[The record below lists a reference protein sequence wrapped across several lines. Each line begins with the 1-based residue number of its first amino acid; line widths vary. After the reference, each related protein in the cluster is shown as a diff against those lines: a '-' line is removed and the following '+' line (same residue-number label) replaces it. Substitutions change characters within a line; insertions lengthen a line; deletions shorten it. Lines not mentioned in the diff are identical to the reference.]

1 MRKEIA
7 VGNKLRKFYL
17 GLMLLFLYLPI
28 FVLIVFSFND
38 TKLRGVW
45 AGFTTHWYVDLF
57 SDPVILKS
65 LYITFLVAI
74 VSTVVSTIVGT
85 ISAIGIRAFRK
96 NTQHIILN
104 INYLPVL
111 NPDIVTAVALMSLYG
126 FLSIEQGLLTMIL
139 SHIVFCLPY
148 VIISVLPKLDQLDNN
163 IVEAAFDLGAKP
175 HEVLYYVIIPQIK
188 PGIVTGALLAFTLS
202 IDDFIIS
209 FFTTGQGVSNL
220 SITLYSMAKTGINP
234 SMNAIS
240 TILFV
245 VIMALLVVL
254 NRRDVDIADLEV

>member
-1 MRKEIA
+1 MRKEFA

-65 LYITFLVAI
+65 LYVTLIVAVI
-74 VSTVVSTIVGT
+74 STAVATIVGT
-85 ISAIGIRAFRK
+85 ISAIGIRAFSK
-96 NTQHIILN
+96 KTQHVVLN

-126 FLSIEQGLLTMIL
+126 FLAMEQGLLTMIL

-148 VIISVLPKLDQLDNN
+148 VIISVLPKLDQLDKN

-175 HEVLYYVIIPQIK
+175 HEVLYHVIIPQIK

-220 SITLYSMAKTGINP
+220 SITLYSMAKAGINP

-245 VIMALLVVL
+245 VVMILLLVL
-254 NRRDVDIADLEV
+254 NRRDVDVIDLEV

>member
-1 MRKEIA
+1 M
-7 VGNKLRKFYL
+7 GNKLRKFYL

-65 LYITFLVAI
+65 LYVTLIVAVI
-74 VSTVVSTIVGT
+74 STAVATIVGT
-85 ISAIGIRAFRK
+85 ISAIGIRAFSK
-96 NTQHIILN
+96 KTQHLILN

-126 FLSIEQGLLTMIL
+126 FLAMEQGLLTMIL

-148 VIISVLPKLDQLDNN
+148 VIISVLPKLDQLDKN

-175 HEVLYYVIIPQIK
+175 HEVLYHVIIPQIK

-220 SITLYSMAKTGINP
+220 SITLYSMAKAGINP

-245 VIMALLVVL
+245 VVMILLLVL
-254 NRRDVDIADLEV
+254 NRRDVDVIDLEV

>member
-1 MRKEIA
+1 M
-7 VGNKLRKFYL
+7 GNKLRKFYL

-65 LYITFLVAI
+65 LYVTLIVAVI
-74 VSTVVSTIVGT
+74 STAVATIVGT
-85 ISAIGIRAFRK
+85 ISAIGIRAFSK
-96 NTQHIILN
+96 KTQHVILN

-126 FLSIEQGLLTMIL
+126 FLAMEQGLLTMIL

-148 VIISVLPKLDQLDNN
+148 VIISVLPKLDQLDKN

-175 HEVLYYVIIPQIK
+175 HEVLYHVIIPQIK
-188 PGIVTGALLAFTLS
+188 TGIVTGALLAFTLS

-220 SITLYSMAKTGINP
+220 SITLYSMAKAGINP

-245 VIMALLVVL
+245 VVMILLLVL
-254 NRRDVDIADLEV
+254 NRRDVDIIDLEV

>member
-1 MRKEIA
+1 M
-7 VGNKLRKFYL
+7 GNKLRKFYL

-65 LYITFLVAI
+65 LYVTLIVAVI
-74 VSTVVSTIVGT
+74 STAVATIVGT
-85 ISAIGIRAFRK
+85 ISAIGIRAFSK
-96 NTQHIILN
+96 KTQHLILN

-126 FLSIEQGLLTMIL
+126 FLAMEQGLLTMIL

-148 VIISVLPKLDQLDNN
+148 VIISVLPKLDQLDKN

-175 HEVLYYVIIPQIK
+175 HEVLYHVIIPQIK
-188 PGIVTGALLAFTLS
+188 PGIVTGVLLAFTLS

-220 SITLYSMAKTGINP
+220 SITLYSMAKAGINP

-245 VIMALLVVL
+245 VVMILLLVL
-254 NRRDVDIADLEV
+254 NRRDVDIIDLEV

>member
-1 MRKEIA
+1 M
-7 VGNKLRKFYL
+7 GNKLRKFYL

-65 LYITFLVAI
+65 LYVTLIVAVI
-74 VSTVVSTIVGT
+74 STAVATIVGT
-85 ISAIGIRAFRK
+85 ISAIGIRAFSK
-96 NTQHIILN
+96 KTQHVVLN

-126 FLSIEQGLLTMIL
+126 FLAMEQGLLTMIL

-148 VIISVLPKLDQLDNN
+148 VIISVLPKLDQLDKN

-175 HEVLYYVIIPQIK
+175 HEVLYHVIIPQIK

-220 SITLYSMAKTGINP
+220 SITLYSMAKAGINP

-245 VIMALLVVL
+245 VVMILLLVL
-254 NRRDVDIADLEV
+254 NRRDVDVIDLEV

>member
-1 MRKEIA
+1 M
-7 VGNKLRKFYL
+7 GNKLRKFYL

-65 LYITFLVAI
+65 LYVTLIVAVI
-74 VSTVVSTIVGT
+74 STAVATIVGT
-85 ISAIGIRAFRK
+85 ISAIGIRAFSK
-96 NTQHIILN
+96 KTQHVVLN

-126 FLSIEQGLLTMIL
+126 FLAMEQGLLTMIL

-148 VIISVLPKLDQLDNN
+148 VIISVLPKLDQLDKN

-175 HEVLYYVIIPQIK
+175 HEVLYHVIIPQIK

-220 SITLYSMAKTGINP
+220 SITLDSMAKAGINP

-245 VIMALLVVL
+245 VVMILLLVL
-254 NRRDVDIADLEV
+254 NRRDVDVTDLEV

>member
-1 MRKEIA
+1 M
-7 VGNKLRKFYL
+7 GNKLRKFYL

-57 SDPVILKS
+57 SDPMILKS
-65 LYITFLVAI
+65 LYVTLIVAVI
-74 VSTVVSTIVGT
+74 STAVATIVGT
-85 ISAIGIRAFRK
+85 ISAIGIRAFSK
-96 NTQHIILN
+96 KTQHVILN

-126 FLSIEQGLLTMIL
+126 FLAMEQGLLTMIL

-148 VIISVLPKLDQLDNN
+148 VIISVLPKLDQLDKN

-175 HEVLYYVIIPQIK
+175 HEVLYHVIIPQIK

-220 SITLYSMAKTGINP
+220 SITLYSMAKAGINP

-245 VIMALLVVL
+245 VVMILLLVL
-254 NRRDVDIADLEV
+254 NRRDVDIIDLEV

>member
-1 MRKEIA
+1 M
-7 VGNKLRKFYL
+7 GNKLRKFYL

-65 LYITFLVAI
+65 LYVTLIVAVI
-74 VSTVVSTIVGT
+74 STAVATIVGT
-85 ISAIGIRAFRK
+85 ISAIGIRAFSK
-96 NTQHIILN
+96 KTQHVVLN

-126 FLSIEQGLLTMIL
+126 FLAMEQGLLTMIL

-148 VIISVLPKLDQLDNN
+148 VIISVLPKLDQLDKN

-175 HEVLYYVIIPQIK
+175 HEVLYHVIIPQIK

-209 FFTTGQGVSNL
+209 FFTTGPGVSNL
-220 SITLYSMAKTGINP
+220 AITLYSMAKAGINP

-245 VIMALLVVL
+245 VVMILLLVL
-254 NRRDVDIADLEV
+254 NRRDVDIIDLEV

>member
-1 MRKEIA
+1 M
-7 VGNKLRKFYL
+7 GNKLRKFYL

-65 LYITFLVAI
+65 LYVTLIVAVI
-74 VSTVVSTIVGT
+74 STAVATIVGT
-85 ISAIGIRAFRK
+85 ISAIGIRAFSK
-96 NTQHIILN
+96 KTQHVVLN

-126 FLSIEQGLLTMIL
+126 FLAMEQGLLTMIL

-148 VIISVLPKLDQLDNN
+148 VIISVLPKLDQLDKN

-175 HEVLYYVIIPQIK
+175 HEVLYHVIIPQIK

-220 SITLYSMAKTGINP
+220 SITLYSMAKAGINP

-245 VIMALLVVL
+245 VVMILLLVL
-254 NRRDVDIADLEV
+254 NRRDVDIIDLEV

>member
-1 MRKEIA
+1 M
-7 VGNKLRKFYL
+7 GNKLRKFYL

-65 LYITFLVAI
+65 LYVTLIVAVI
-74 VSTVVSTIVGT
+74 STAVATIVGT
-85 ISAIGIRAFRK
+85 ISAIGIRAFSK
-96 NTQHIILN
+96 KTQHVILN

-126 FLSIEQGLLTMIL
+126 FLAMEQGLLTMIL

-148 VIISVLPKLDQLDNN
+148 VIISVLPKLDQLDKN

-175 HEVLYYVIIPQIK
+175 HEVLYHVIIPQIK

-220 SITLYSMAKTGINP
+220 SITLYSMAKAGINP

-245 VIMALLVVL
+245 VVMILLLVL
-254 NRRDVDIADLEV
+254 NRRDVDVIDLEV

>member
-1 MRKEIA
+1 M
-7 VGNKLRKFYL
+7 GNKLRKFYL

-65 LYITFLVAI
+65 LYVTLIVAVI
-74 VSTVVSTIVGT
+74 STAVATIVGT
-85 ISAIGIRAFRK
+85 ISAIGIRAFSK
-96 NTQHIILN
+96 KTQHLILN

-126 FLSIEQGLLTMIL
+126 FLAMEQGLLTMIL

-148 VIISVLPKLDQLDNN
+148 VIISVLPKLDQLDKN

-175 HEVLYYVIIPQIK
+175 HEVLYHVIIPQIK
-188 PGIVTGALLAFTLS
+188 PGIVTGALLTFTLS

-220 SITLYSMAKTGINP
+220 SITLYSMAKAGINP

-245 VIMALLVVL
+245 VVMILLLVL
-254 NRRDVDIADLEV
+254 NRRDVDIIDLEV

>member
-1 MRKEIA
+1 M
-7 VGNKLRKFYL
+7 GNKLRKFYL

-65 LYITFLVAI
+65 LYVTLIVAVI
-74 VSTVVSTIVGT
+74 STAVATIVGT
-85 ISAIGIRAFRK
+85 ISAIGIRAFSK
-96 NTQHIILN
+96 KTQHVVLN

-126 FLSIEQGLLTMIL
+126 FLAMEQGLLTMIL

-148 VIISVLPKLDQLDNN
+148 VIISVLPKLDQLDKN

-175 HEVLYYVIIPQIK
+175 HEVLYHVIIPQIK

-220 SITLYSMAKTGINP
+220 SITLYSMAKAGINP

-240 TILFV
+240 TFLFV
-245 VIMALLVVL
+245 VVMILLLVL
-254 NRRDVDIADLEV
+254 NRRDVDIIDLEV

>member
-1 MRKEIA
+1 MKNI
-7 VGNKLRKFYL
+7 YL

-28 FVLIVFSFND
+28 AVLIAFSFND

-57 SDPVILKS
+57 TDPFILKS
-65 LYITFLVAI
+65 LYVTLFVAV
-74 VSTVVSTIVGT
+74 VSTVISTLLGT
-85 ISAIGIRAFRK
+85 ISAVGIRAFRRRSQ
-96 NTQHIILN
+96 NLILN
-104 INYLPVL
+104 VNYLPVL

-126 FLSIEQGLLTMIL
+126 FFSIEQGLLTMTL

-148 VIISVLPKLDQLDNN
+148 VILSVLPKLNQLDQNT
-163 IVEAAFDLGAKP
+163 VEAAFDLGAKP
-175 HEVLYYVIIPQIK
+175 WEALFYVVIPQIK

-202 IDDFIIS
+202 LDDFIIS

-220 SITLYSMAKTGINP
+220 SIALYSMAKTGINP

-240 TILFV
+240 AILFAV
-245 VIMALLVVL
+245 VFILLIIL
-254 NRRDVDIADLEV
+254 NKRDVNIADLEV

>member
-1 MRKEIA
+1 M
-7 VGNKLRKFYL
+7 GNKLRKFYL

-65 LYITFLVAI
+65 LYVTLIVAVI
-74 VSTVVSTIVGT
+74 STAVATIVGT
-85 ISAIGIRAFRK
+85 ISAIGIRAFSK
-96 NTQHIILN
+96 KTQHVILN

-111 NPDIVTAVALMSLYG
+111 NPDIVTAVDLMSLYG
-126 FLSIEQGLLTMIL
+126 FLAMEQGLLTMIL

-148 VIISVLPKLDQLDNN
+148 VIISVLPKLDQLDKN

-175 HEVLYYVIIPQIK
+175 HEVLYHVIIPQIK

-220 SITLYSMAKTGINP
+220 SITLYSMAKAGINP

-245 VIMALLVVL
+245 VVMILLLVL
-254 NRRDVDIADLEV
+254 NRRDVDIIDLEV

>member
-1 MRKEIA
+1 M
-7 VGNKLRKFYL
+7 GNKLRKFYL

-65 LYITFLVAI
+65 LYVTLIVAVI
-74 VSTVVSTIVGT
+74 STAVATIVGT
-85 ISAIGIRAFRK
+85 ISAIGIRAFSK
-96 NTQHIILN
+96 KTQHVILN

-126 FLSIEQGLLTMIL
+126 FLAMEQGLLTMIL

-148 VIISVLPKLDQLDNN
+148 VIISVLPKLDQLDKN

-175 HEVLYYVIIPQIK
+175 HEVLYHVLIPQIK

-220 SITLYSMAKTGINP
+220 SITLYSMAKAGINP

-245 VIMALLVVL
+245 VVMILLLVL
-254 NRRDVDIADLEV
+254 NRRDVDIIDLEV

>member
-1 MRKEIA
+1 M
-7 VGNKLRKFYL
+7 GNKLRKFYL

-65 LYITFLVAI
+65 LYVTLIVAVI
-74 VSTVVSTIVGT
+74 STAVATIVGT
-85 ISAIGIRAFRK
+85 ISAIGIRAFSK
-96 NTQHIILN
+96 KTQHVILN

-126 FLSIEQGLLTMIL
+126 FLAMEQGLLTMIL

-148 VIISVLPKLDQLDNN
+148 VIIPVLPKLDQLDKN

-175 HEVLYYVIIPQIK
+175 HEVLYHVIIPQIK

-220 SITLYSMAKTGINP
+220 SITLYSMAKAGINP

-245 VIMALLVVL
+245 VVMILLLVL
-254 NRRDVDIADLEV
+254 NRRDVDIIDLEV

>member
-1 MRKEIA
+1 MR
-7 VGNKLRKFYL
+7 NKLRNIYM
-17 GLMLLFLYLPI
+17 GLLLIFLYLPI
-28 FVLIVFSFND
+28 AVLIVFSFND

-45 AGFTTHWYVDLF
+45 AGFTTHWYADLF
-57 SDPVILKS
+57 TDPIILKS
-65 LYITFLVAI
+65 LYITLLVA
-74 VSTVVSTIVGT
+74 VVSTAVSTLLGT
-85 ISAIGIRAFRK
+85 ISAIGIRAFKKRSQ
-96 NTQHIILN
+96 NVILN
-104 INYLPVL
+104 VNYLPVL

-126 FLSIEQGLLTMIL
+126 FFAIEQGLLTMTL

-148 VIISVLPKLDQLDNN
+148 VVLSVLPKLDQLDQHT
-163 IVEAAFDLGAKP
+163 VEAAFDLGARP
-175 HEVLYYVIIPQIK
+175 REVLFRVVIPQIK

-202 IDDFIIS
+202 LDDFIIS

-245 VIMALLVVL
+245 AVFILLLVL
-254 NRRDVDIADLEV
+254 NKRDVDIVDLEV

>member
-1 MRKEIA
+1 M
-7 VGNKLRKFYL
+7 GNKLRKFYL

-57 SDPVILKS
+57 SDPVIIKS
-65 LYITFLVAI
+65 LYVTLIVAVI
-74 VSTVVSTIVGT
+74 STAVATIVGT
-85 ISAIGIRAFRK
+85 ISAIGIRAFSK
-96 NTQHIILN
+96 KTQHLILN

-126 FLSIEQGLLTMIL
+126 FLAMEQGLLTMIL

-148 VIISVLPKLDQLDNN
+148 VIISVLPKLDQLDKN

-175 HEVLYYVIIPQIK
+175 HEVLYHVIIPQIK

-220 SITLYSMAKTGINP
+220 SITLYSMAKAGINP

-245 VIMALLVVL
+245 VVMILLLVL
-254 NRRDVDIADLEV
+254 NRRDVDIIDLEV

>member
-1 MRKEIA
+1 M
-7 VGNKLRKFYL
+7 GNKLRKFYL

-28 FVLIVFSFND
+28 FGLIVFSFND

-65 LYITFLVAI
+65 LYVTLIVAVI
-74 VSTVVSTIVGT
+74 STAVATIVGT
-85 ISAIGIRAFRK
+85 ISAIGIRAFSK
-96 NTQHIILN
+96 KTQHVILN

-126 FLSIEQGLLTMIL
+126 FLAMEQGLLTMIL

-148 VIISVLPKLDQLDNN
+148 VIISVLPKLDQLDKN

-175 HEVLYYVIIPQIK
+175 HEVLYHVIIPQIK

-220 SITLYSMAKTGINP
+220 SITLYSMAKAGINP

-245 VIMALLVVL
+245 VVMILLLVL
-254 NRRDVDIADLEV
+254 NRRDVDIIDLEV

>member
-1 MRKEIA
+1 
-7 VGNKLRKFYL
+7 
-17 GLMLLFLYLPI
+17 MLLFLYLPI

-65 LYITFLVAI
+65 LYVTLIVAVI
-74 VSTVVSTIVGT
+74 STAVATIVGT
-85 ISAIGIRAFRK
+85 ISAIGIRAFSK
-96 NTQHIILN
+96 KTQHVVLN

-126 FLSIEQGLLTMIL
+126 FLAMEQGLLTMIL

-148 VIISVLPKLDQLDNN
+148 VIISVLPKLDQLDKN

-175 HEVLYYVIIPQIK
+175 HEVLYHVIIPQIK

-220 SITLYSMAKTGINP
+220 SITLYSMAKAGINP

-245 VIMALLVVL
+245 VVMILLLVL
-254 NRRDVDIADLEV
+254 NRRDVDVIDLEV

>member
-1 MRKEIA
+1 MRKEID

-65 LYITFLVAI
+65 LYVTLIVAVI
-74 VSTVVSTIVGT
+74 STAVATIVGT
-85 ISAIGIRAFRK
+85 ISAIGIRAFSK
-96 NTQHIILN
+96 KTQHVVLN

-126 FLSIEQGLLTMIL
+126 FLAMEQGLLTMIL

-148 VIISVLPKLDQLDNN
+148 VIISVLPKLDQLDKN

-175 HEVLYYVIIPQIK
+175 HEVLYHVIIPQIK

-220 SITLYSMAKTGINP
+220 SITLYSMAKAGINP

-245 VIMALLVVL
+245 VVMILLLVL
-254 NRRDVDIADLEV
+254 NRRDVDVIDLEV